1 MSEPQRGVCPLCGAP
16 RAADG
21 APACVCARLASDAH
35 RSARTA
41 AAAAAED
48 FDPVRIRPF
57 VVIDAGRDPQVDAR
71 PEGAATTGPAPA
83 REHGEPPSAEE
94 ADGAQ
99 EADEAD
105 GFAWGEP
112 ESGELGSGE
121 PGSGEPGSGGPRSGG
136 RASDAR
142 ASGEPESSGRASG
155 EAESSEYT
163 SGGRVSAGYEGAG
176 DLAAGPGGGASRP
189 GRRRSPV
196 RLLVLAALLATAVTA
211 AVLAGFL
218 LYDGPTRDGALPEG
232 VRAPVPDVTSG
243 GVTTAG
249 RGSPRAS
256 RTPPS
261 PTASDSPGTPSPT
274 PARPTRSAAPPPAP
288 APAPSRGATGT
299 PSPGPRPSASAPPVL
314 RLGDTGP
321 EVAEL
326 QARLRRIGY
335 QAGRAEGVYDIDVEN
350 AVRSYQLTRAVVQD
364 ESGVYGV
371 ATRTTLEAETG
382 DP

>member
-41 AAAAAED
+41 EAAAAED

-57 VVIDAGRDPQVDAR
+57 VVIDAGLDPQDDTVRDPQVDAR
-71 PEGAATTGPAPA
+71 PEGPATTGPAPA
-83 REHGEPPSAEE
+83 REQGEPPSAEE

-112 ESGELGSGE
+112 G
-121 PGSGEPGSGGPRSGG
+121 PGGPRSGG

-142 ASGEPESSGRASG
+142 ASGEPESGGRASG
-155 EAESSEYT
+155 EAESSGYT

-196 RLLVLAALLATAVTA
+196 RLLVLAALLTTAVTA

-261 PTASDSPGTPSPT
+261 PTASDSPGNPSPT
-274 PARPTRSAAPPPAP
+274 PARPTRSAAPPP

-335 QAGRAEGVYDIDVEN
+335 QAGRAEGVYDIEVEN

-371 ATRTTLEAETG
+371 ATRTALEAETG